1 MFFFLEK
8 WFRPS
13 KKSEFK
19 GFTLIEL
26 LVVIA
31 IIAIL
36 AAILFPVFAQARE
49 KARSAN
55 CLSNCKQI
63 GTATMLYVDDYDE
76 TMPETFGY
84 GAPDVPGTKFKIS
97 IANIGVYNAWS
108 WRDAIYPY
116 VKNVNIFVCPS
127 GRKDLTGYAY
137 NYHLVYDG
145 NQVKRSSPYSLSQIS
160 HPSELVYIQDACQ
173 ELNNNCTRNE
183 AWRFDIRLGGANRH
197 NDGGNVT
204 FCDGHAKYF
213 KRDSYLFAP
222 WTDNDLGD
230 LQGAFSPYYNPD
242 EQDKL

>member
-1 MFFFLEK
+1 MLNFLK
-8 WFRPS
+8 KCFRTF
-13 KKSEFK
+13 KNSEIV

-49 KARSAN
+49 KARQTS

-63 GTATMLYVDDYDE
+63 GTALQLYCDDYEE
-76 TMPETFGY
+76 TMPNTFESCD
-84 GAPDVPGTKFKIS
+84 PLEPGKKFLIS
-97 IANIGVYNAWS
+97 IANIGVFNAYS

-116 VKNVNIFVCPS
+116 VKNVNMFICPS

-137 NYHLVYDG
+137 NYCLVYDF
-145 NQVKRSSPYSLSQIS
+145 NMNKRPSPIALSQIKN
-160 HPSELVYIQDACQ
+160 PSELVFCQDACQ
-173 ELNNNCTRNE
+173 ELANNCTRNE

-222 WTDNDLGD
+222 FDGDDMADLTGVR
-230 LQGAFSPYYNPD
+230 SPYYNPD
-242 EQDKL
+242 KQ